1 LVPPLCKTNDGLEVI
16 PSCCVYECAPILV
29 VCYLGRR
36 LRDMRPSLA
45 CMGVVMA
52 HAELSEIGDEFVR
65 RASGD
70 GGVV

>member
-1 LVPPLCKTNDGLEVI
+1 
-16 PSCCVYECAPILV
+16 
-29 VCYLGRR
+29 
-36 LRDMRPSLA
+36 MRPSLA